1 MGNFD
6 PQALY
11 GLDQSLDDDSNIVQ
25 VDDDEV
31 RRIAAAETR
40 RRCAGIK
47 LAARVVGMA
56 TAMSGDLTDAE
67 LLRSL
72 ESVMER
78 VAAIRRS
85 ALSLLGVRPDAV
97 DFAPAFNA
105 LTNAALDAVTEEWK
119 WARLAPGHSRV
130 LSAAVL
136 MRLFEQAVGNQV
148 ADVVA
153 DGYGDVPDLALS
165 RKLCMM
171 EALPKVFS
179 LVNLFDYYQADHDVM
194 VQRLLKAVVDE
205 AERRAEEVTPPGAIT
220 FTRQA
225 VLQRMYG
232 VSTGLMCEVYKHHA
246 SQDVVHLRTMAALD
260 RSIMIA
266 RYERLGGMSY
276 DHVIEAHAQ
285 TLKRVSE
292 MSELITESQKRR

>member
-85 ALSLLGVRPDAV
+85 ALSLLGVRPDAA
-97 DFAPAFNA
+97 DFAPAFNS
-105 LTNAALDAVTEEWK
+105 LTNAALDAATEEWK
-119 WARLAPGHSRV
+119 WARLAPGHSRT

-136 MRLFEQAVGNQV
+136 LRLFEQAVANQV
-148 ADVVA
+148 ADVS
-153 DGYGDVPDLALS
+153 DDYGDVPDLVLS
-165 RKLCMM
+165 RRLCMM
-171 EALPKVFS
+171 EALPKVFG
-179 LVNLFDYYQADHDVM
+179 LVNLFDYYQKDHDAL
-194 VQRLLKAVVDE
+194 VQRLLKAVAYE
-205 AERRAEEVTPPGAIT
+205 AERQAQELTPAGAIT

-225 VLQRMYG
+225 ILQRLYG
-232 VSTGLMCEVYKHHA
+232 VSAGLMCEVYKHHA
-246 SQDVVHLRTMAALD
+246 SQDVLHLRSMAALD

-266 RYERLGGMSY
+266 QYERVGGMSY